1 MLLALALGN
10 LSLCAA
16 LFFFQHGVAAPAE
29 GAALAGSSTAGGLSL
44 RTWTTA
50 RQLQGAAWLLLYLR
64 VGLGGI
70 VPDALTIV
78 LGYLMLFTGVALEGG
93 ALWERDGRSGWRRP
107 TLWAL
112 ALAAGAFLACYAID
126 PGALRQLAGSLIL
139 GAAYLA
145 VGVAYSARWTS
156 ASMLRRFLAIA
167 TIALAL
173 LLALRGTLVLAA
185 PGGWGWIS
193 NGVLQLFSSAAF
205 YLLMLLGAF
214 GYLLLGRERAQRDL
228 ERLETIDPGTDVPN
242 RRGFFMALAPLLAL
256 ARRPGAATAL
266 VVFDIDNF
274 KRVNDSYGHA
284 AGDTALRAVIDVCK
298 HHLRDS
304 DQLGR
309 LVGVEFAILLPRTE
323 LAAAVLVAERMRAAV
338 AATPSKSARAMVALT
353 ASFGVTT
360 LRADDSTTSLFK
372 RADDAL
378 QAAKDAGRNCVI
390 AAPEADG
397 MQTV

>member
-10 LSLCAA
+10 LSVCAA
-16 LFFFQHGVAAPAE
+16 LFFFDHGRPRSAAM
-29 GAALAGSSTAGGLSL
+29 
-44 RTWTTA
+44 RTWGSA

-64 VGLGGI
+64 LGGI
-70 VPDALTIV
+70 LPDALSIP
-78 LGYLMLFTGVALEGG
+78 LGYCLLFFGVALEAG
-93 ALWERDGRSGWRRP
+93 ALWEADGKPQWRRA

-112 ALAAGAFLACYAID
+112 VLAVGVFLACYAID
-126 PGALRQLAGSLIL
+126 PGPLRQLAGALIL
-139 GAAYLA
+139 GAAYLS
-145 VGVAYSARWTS
+145 SAAAFASGWRG
-156 ASMLRRFLAIA
+156 ASMLRRFLA
-167 TIALAL
+167 LAVGV
-173 LLALRGTLVLAA
+173 LAVLVAARGVLVLVA

-193 NGVLQLFSSAAF
+193 NGLLQLWSSAAF

-214 GYLLLGRERAQRDL
+214 GFLLLGRERLQDDI
-228 ERLETIDPGTDVPN
+228 ERLEVVDMETGVAN
-242 RRGFFMALAPLLAL
+242 RRGLFLGLAPWLAL
-256 ARRPGAATAL
+256 ARRPGLPTAL
-266 VVFDIDNF
+266 VVFEFDDF

-323 LAAAVLVAERMRAAV
+323 LSAAVLVAERMRAAV
-338 AATPSKSARAMVALT
+338 AATPAKSARAMVALT

-360 LRADDSTTSLFK
+360 LRADDSSTSLFK

-378 QAAKDAGRNCVI
+378 QSAKQQGRNRVV
-390 AAPEADG
+390 AAAEA
-397 MQTV
+397 VPH